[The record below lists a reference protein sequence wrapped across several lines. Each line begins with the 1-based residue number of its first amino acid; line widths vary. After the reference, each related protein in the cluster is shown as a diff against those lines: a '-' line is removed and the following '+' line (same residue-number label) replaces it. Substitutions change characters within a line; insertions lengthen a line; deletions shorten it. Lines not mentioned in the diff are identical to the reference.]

1 MTTACSQLTDLHQVI
16 LIYCPGIHSTRKTT
30 LQAGTCQKHGSKE
43 RFCCSYQRF
52 GVLARRRQERLYAG
66 GSFLLYG
73 VPPLRSEAF
82 VGLRS
87 GRYGQELWG
96 NWEKTKWSAKI
107 QWHVFVGL
115 QIQSSVYFMMVL
127 TLFAHDGLWRCVLN
141 Q

>member
-1 MTTACSQLTDLHQVI
+1 MTTACSQMTDLHQVL

-30 LQAGTCQKHGSKE
+30 LQAGTCQKHGAKE

-52 GVLARRRQERLYAG
+52 GVLARRSQERLYAG

-82 VGLRS
+82 VGLGS

-107 QWHVFVGL
+107 QLKTNQRVNDMFL
-115 QIQSSVYFMMVL
+115 LDCKFCIF
-127 TLFAHDGLWRCVLN
+127 HDGSYSFCP
-141 Q
+141 